1 MDEIKNSNILLFAN
15 INLPDIIEILNYYI
29 STSKE
34 FKPNQIINKD
44 FYLEINEELESYNIL
59 QRYKALTKLFKVL
72 INTNKIPNPLSIFE
86 NNFDILNK
94 LQISKAYEYG
104 LFENLISNLSFFY
117 SKFISYNDNNFNI
130 EKCEIIFFIK
140 INIYLLFIFLFLFQN
155 DLSMIHYIKY
165 NSDLLEEIILKFI
178 KQYTHKYVPI
188 RILLCLYALY
198 FTILTCELNDK
209 NKTKEKA
216 VDKFLTK
223 QNYMKYLKPEIPLI
237 FLSNYHQTKNNVYN
251 NNNNNYC
258 IEKFYRRN
266 LIMQQKSEIEM
277 IFISQIL
284 KILLITFAN
293 AKNQEANELTK
304 DYYTEVFLKQY
315 YLYNNSNIF
324 VEDEQD
330 KNNDING
337 EKNIAEK
344 NRELNYKQ
352 IKELISSFQDE
363 EKNLYNIINIFNTEG
378 IIYTISLIYLT
389 ALKKLKKKN
398 LIQFTY
404 LSFLFKDSN
413 GLKVFLALLKQ
424 DNKNISD
431 QFLQSE
437 GLEHLQIIYDNISS
451 QMLLIILKIIFNI
464 VNKIDDFIIVL
475 IECHVPIMLNNIL
488 NSNANKE
495 KLINDYKEK
504 NKNKKEDDNSN
515 NINNNNNDINNNIN
529 NNINILIKN
538 EEFIKKINPL
548 IKKACL
554 KLFKCQIKFLN
565 KAWRQE
571 NENILTDIYLTLNV
585 SCDQSD
591 NYLKYKDI
599 KDKDLIKEIN
609 PIYFKEEELKNI
621 FSEFHDYNYFKY
633 ISDPSSYDEFIF
645 KKMHSL
651 YANMLLSLEKQIE
664 QKKSN

>member
-1 MDEIKNSNILLFAN
+1 MEKIKNLNSNILLLAN
-15 INLPDIIEILNYYI
+15 INISETIEIINYYI
-29 STSKE
+29 SS
-34 FKPNQIINKD
+34 FKDAKYNSVINKD
-44 FYLEINEELESYNIL
+44 FYLETNEELESYNL
-59 QRYKALTKLFKVL
+59 HQRYKALTKLFKVL
-72 INTNKIPNPLSIFE
+72 INTNSVINSLSVFEIYEEIF
-86 NNFDILNK
+86 NK
-94 LQISKAYEYG
+94 VQISKAYEYG
-104 LFENLISNLSFFY
+104 IFENLTNNLSYLY
-117 SKFISYNDNNFNI
+117 SQFISFNENNFDI
-130 EKCEIIFFIK
+130 EKCELIFFIK
-140 INIYLLFIFLFLFQN
+140 INIYLLFAILYIFQQ
-155 DLSMIHYIKY
+155 DQSMINHIKY
-165 NSDLLEEIILKFI
+165 NGDLLEEIILKFI

-188 RILLCLYALY
+188 RILLCLYSIY
-198 FTILTCELNDK
+198 FLIYTSDNDLNNK
-209 NKTKEKA
+209 NK
-216 VDKFLTK
+216 DKYLTK

-237 FLSNYHQTKNNVYN
+237 FLSSFHQKHKD
-251 NNNNNYC
+251 YC

-293 AKNQEANELTK
+293 SKNQEANELTK
-304 DYYTEVFLKQY
+304 DYYTEIILKQY
-315 YLYNNSNIF
+315 YLKNNQQIFIEENSN
-324 VEDEQD
+324 ENNNG
-330 KNNDING
+330 KNNK
-337 EKNIAEK
+337 KNIKQMKEIMGLLSDQEK
-344 NRELNYKQ
+344 
-352 IKELISSFQDE
+352 SF
-363 EKNLYNIINIFNTEG
+363 YNIINIFNTES
-378 IIYTISLIYLT
+378 IIYSISLIYLR

-437 GLEHLQIIYDNISS
+437 GLDFLQIIYDNIFS
-451 QMLLIILKIIFNI
+451 QTLLIILKIIYNI

-488 NSNANKE
+488 NSDANKE
-495 KLINDYKEK
+495 KLLQEYKQSQNKEK
-504 NKNKKEDDNSN
+504 NNSE
-515 NINNNNNDINNNIN
+515 NNNNNLNNNNIN
-529 NNINILIKN
+529 LNIIIKN
-538 EEFIKKINPL
+538 EEFIKQINPL
-548 IKKACL
+548 IKNACL

-571 NENILTDIYLTLNV
+571 NENILTDIYLSLNV
-585 SCDQSD
+585 SCDPND

-599 KDKDLIKEIN
+599 KDKDSIKETN

-633 ISDPSSYDEFIF
+633 SSDPSSYDDFIN

-651 YANMLLSLEKQIE
+651 FAYSLLSLNKEIE
-664 QKKSN
+664 QKN

>member
-1 MDEIKNSNILLFAN
+1 MSESKNSNILLFAN
-15 INLPDIIEILNYYI
+15 INISDIIEIINYYI
-29 STSKE
+29 SSSKD
-34 FKPNQIINKD
+34 FKLNQIINKD
-44 FYLEINEELESYNIL
+44 FYLEINEELESYNL
-59 QRYKALTKLFKVL
+59 LPRYKALTKLFKVL
-72 INTNKIPNPLSIFE
+72 YNTNKITDALSIFQNYE
-86 NNFDILNK
+86 EILNK
-94 LQISKAYEYG
+94 VQISKAYEYG
-104 LFENLISNLSFFY
+104 IFESLTSNLSYLY
-117 SKFISYNDNNFNI
+117 SQFITYNENIFDI
-130 EKCEIIFFIK
+130 EKCELIFFIK
-140 INIYLLFIFLFLFQN
+140 ININLLFIILYIFQN
-155 DLSMIHYIKY
+155 DSSMINHIKY

-188 RILLCLYALY
+188 RILLCLYTLY
-198 FTILTCELNDK
+198 FIVLTSEEK
-209 NKTKEKA
+209 NENNNNEEKNIKKEKY
-216 VDKFLTK
+216 LTK
-223 QNYMKYLKPEIPLI
+223 QNYLKYLKPETPLI
-237 FLSNYHQTKNNVYN
+237 FLSSYHQKHKD
-251 NNNNNYC
+251 YC

-293 AKNQEANELTK
+293 SKNQEANELTK
-304 DYYTEVFLKQY
+304 DYYTEIFLKQY
-315 YLYNNSNIF
+315 FIYNNPQIF
-324 VEDEQD
+324 VIEEQGI
-330 KNNDING
+330 NNN
-337 EKNIAEK
+337 EKNKNSLEK

-352 IKELISSFQDE
+352 MKDIINSLSEQ
-363 EKNLYNIINIFNTEG
+363 EKSLYNIINIFNTES
-378 IIYTISLIYLT
+378 IIYTISLLYLT

-424 DNKNISD
+424 DNKNLSD

-437 GLEHLQIIYDNISS
+437 GLDNLQLIYDNISS
-451 QMLLIILKIIFNI
+451 QMLLIILKIIYNI
-464 VNKIDDFIIVL
+464 VNRIDDFIIVL

-488 NSNANKE
+488 NSNSNKE
-495 KLINDYKEK
+495 KLILEYKQSQNKDKNNSEEK
-504 NKNKKEDDNSN
+504 NNEDGN
-515 NINNNNNDINNNIN
+515 NNNIN
-529 NNINILIKN
+529 NNTNNKNLNIIIKN

-599 KDKDLIKEIN
+599 KDKDSIKEIN
-609 PIYFKEEELKNI
+609 PIYFKEDELKNI
-621 FSEFHDYNYFKY
+621 FSEFHEYNYFKY
-633 ISDPSSYDEFIF
+633 ITDPSSYDEFID
-645 KKMHSL
+645 KKKHSL
-651 YANMLLSLEKQIE
+651 YANMLLSLEKQIG
-664 QKKSN
+664 QKKSD

>member
-1 MDEIKNSNILLFAN
+1 MAESKNSNILLFAN
-15 INLPDIIEILNYYI
+15 INISDIIEIINYYI
-29 STSKE
+29 SSSKD
-34 FKPNQIINKD
+34 FKLNQIINKD
-44 FYLEINEELESYNIL
+44 FYLEINEELESYNL
-59 QRYKALTKLFKVL
+59 LPRYKALTKLFKVL
-72 INTNKIPNPLSIFE
+72 YNTNKITDALSIFQNYE
-86 NNFDILNK
+86 EILNK
-94 LQISKAYEYG
+94 VQISKAYEYG
-104 LFENLISNLSFFY
+104 IFESLTSNLSYLY
-117 SKFISYNDNNFNI
+117 SQFITYNENIFDI
-130 EKCEIIFFIK
+130 EKCELIFFIK
-140 INIYLLFIFLFLFQN
+140 ININLLFIILYIFQK
-155 DLSMIHYIKY
+155 DSSMINHIKY

-188 RILLCLYALY
+188 RILLCLYTLY
-198 FTILTCELNDK
+198 FIVLTSEEK
-209 NKTKEKA
+209 NENNNKEEKNIKKEKY
-216 VDKFLTK
+216 LTK
-223 QNYMKYLKPEIPLI
+223 QNYLKYLKPETPLI
-237 FLSNYHQTKNNVYN
+237 FLSSYHQKHKD
-251 NNNNNYC
+251 YC

-293 AKNQEANELTK
+293 SKNQEANELTK
-304 DYYTEVFLKQY
+304 DYYTEIFLKQY
-315 YLYNNSNIF
+315 YIYNNPQIF
-324 VEDEQD
+324 VIEEQGINNNENN
-330 KNNDING
+330 KNSL
-337 EKNIAEK
+337 EK

-352 IKELISSFQDE
+352 MKDIINSLSDQ
-363 EKNLYNIINIFNTEG
+363 EKSLYNIINIFNTES
-378 IIYTISLIYLT
+378 IIYTISLLYLT

-424 DNKNISD
+424 DNKNLSD

-437 GLEHLQIIYDNISS
+437 GLDNLQLIYDNISS
-451 QMLLIILKIIFNI
+451 QMLLIILKIIYNI
-464 VNKIDDFIIVL
+464 VNRIDDFIIVL

-488 NSNANKE
+488 NSNSNKE
-495 KLINDYKEK
+495 KLIQEYKQSQNKDKNNSEEK
-504 NKNKKEDDNSN
+504 NNEDGN
-515 NINNNNNDINNNIN
+515 NNNIN
-529 NNINILIKN
+529 NNTNNKNLNIIIKN

-599 KDKDLIKEIN
+599 KDKDSIKEIN
-609 PIYFKEEELKNI
+609 PIYFKEDELKNI
-621 FSEFHDYNYFKY
+621 FSEFHEYNYFKY
-633 ISDPSSYDEFIF
+633 ITDPSSYDEFID
-645 KKMHSL
+645 KKKHSL
-651 YANMLLSLEKQIE
+651 YANMLLSLEKQIRK
-664 QKKSN
+664 KKSD

>member
-1 MDEIKNSNILLFAN
+1 MNDIKNPNSKILLFAN
-15 INLPDIIEILNYYI
+15 LNISDFIEIINYYI
-29 STSKE
+29 SISKE
-34 FKPNQIINKD
+34 IQINPIINKD
-44 FYLEINEELESYNIL
+44 FYLELNEELESYNL
-59 QRYKALTKLFKVL
+59 LPRYNALTKLFKVL
-72 INTNKIPNPLSIFE
+72 INTNKITDSLSIFQAYE
-86 NNFDILNK
+86 EILNK
-94 LQISKAYEYG
+94 VQITKAYEYG
-104 LFENLISNLSFFY
+104 LFESLTSNLSY
-117 SKFISYNDNNFNI
+117 LYTQFIAYNENIFDI
-130 EKCEIIFFIK
+130 EKCELIFFIK
-140 INIYLLFIFLFLFQN
+140 INTYLLFAILYVMQN
-155 DLSMIHYIKY
+155 DSSMINHIKY
-165 NSDLLEEIILKFI
+165 NSDLLEETILKFI

-188 RILLCLYALY
+188 RILLCLYTLY
-198 FTILTCELNDK
+198 FLILTSNEEEGNK
-209 NKTKEKA
+209 NNNKEKY
-216 VDKFLTK
+216 LTK
-223 QNYMKYLKPEIPLI
+223 QNYIKYLKPETPLI
-237 FLSNYHQTKNNVYN
+237 FLSSFHQNNKD
-251 NNNNNYC
+251 YC

-293 AKNQEANELTK
+293 SKNQEANELTK
-304 DYYTEVFLKQY
+304 DYFTEIILKQY
-315 YLYNNSNIF
+315 YINNNQQIF
-324 VEDEQD
+324 EEEQVN
-330 KNNDING
+330 NNDSININNN
-337 EKNIAEK
+337 KNLLEK
-344 NRELNYKQ
+344 NREINIKQ
-352 IKELISSFQDE
+352 MKEIINSFPDM
-363 EKNLYNIINIFNTEG
+363 EKSLYNIINIFNTEG

-437 GLEHLQIIYDNISS
+437 GFDLLQIIYDNIFS
-451 QMLLIILKIIFNI
+451 QMLLIILKIIYNI

-495 KLINDYKEK
+495 KSLQKYKKNQIKEK
-504 NKNKKEDDNSN
+504 DGN
-515 NINNNNNDINNNIN
+515 NLEENLNENNNIN
-529 NNINILIKN
+529 NTNLNIIIKN
-538 EEFIKKINPL
+538 EEFINIINPL
-548 IKKACL
+548 LKKACL

-599 KDKDLIKEIN
+599 KDKDSIKEIN

-633 ISDPSSYDEFIF
+633 TSEPSSYDEFLN
-645 KKMHSL
+645 KKNHSL
-651 YANMLLSLEKQIE
+651 YANLLLFLEKQIE
-664 QKKSN
+664 QKN

>member
-1 MDEIKNSNILLFAN
+1 MNIIKNSNLNILLFAN
-15 INLPDIIEILNYYI
+15 INISEIIEIINYYI
-29 STSKE
+29 SSSKDA
-34 FKPNQIINKD
+34 KNNLIINKD
-44 FYLEINEELESYNIL
+44 FYLEINEELESYNL
-59 QRYKALTKLFKVL
+59 SKRYKALTKLFKIL
-72 INTNKIPNPLSIFE
+72 INTNKIKDSLSVFQIYEEIF
-86 NNFDILNK
+86 NK
-94 LQISKAYEYG
+94 IQISKAYEYG
-104 LFENLISNLSFFY
+104 IFESLTYNLSYLY
-117 SKFISYNDNNFNI
+117 SLFISYNENIFDI
-130 EKCEIIFFIK
+130 EKCELIFFIK
-140 INIYLLFIFLFLFQN
+140 INTYLLFAILYTFQQ
-155 DLSMIHYIKY
+155 DQSMINHIKY
-165 NSDLLEEIILKFI
+165 NSDLLEETILKFI
-178 KQYTHKYVPI
+178 KQYTRKYVPI
-188 RILLCLYALY
+188 RILLCLYVIY
-198 FTILTCELNDK
+198 FLIYTSENDLNNNDK
-209 NKTKEKA
+209 NK
-216 VDKFLTK
+216 DKYLTK
-223 QNYMKYLKPEIPLI
+223 QNYIKYLKPEIPLI
-237 FLSNYHQTKNNVYN
+237 FLSSFHQKHKD
-251 NNNNNYC
+251 YC

-266 LIMQQKSEIEM
+266 LIMQQKSDIEM

-293 AKNQEANELTK
+293 SKNQEANELTK
-304 DYYTEVFLKQY
+304 DYYIEIILKQY
-315 YLYNNSNIF
+315 YLKNNSQIF
-324 VEDEQD
+324 VE
-330 KNNDING
+330 KNDNENNN
-337 EKNIAEK
+337 EKMNKMNI
-344 NRELNYKQ
+344 KQ
-352 IKELISSFQDE
+352 IKEIINILSEQ
-363 EKNLYNIINIFNTEG
+363 EKSLLNIINIFNTES
-378 IIYTISLIYLT
+378 IIYTISLIYLA

-437 GLEHLQIIYDNISS
+437 GLDFLQIIYDNIFS

-495 KLINDYKEK
+495 KLLQEYKQSQNGEK
-504 NKNKKEDDNSN
+504 NNLE
-515 NINNNNNDINNNIN
+515 NNNNNLNNNN
-529 NNINILIKN
+529 SNLNILIKN
-538 EEFIKKINPL
+538 EEFIKQMNPL

-571 NENILTDIYLTLNV
+571 NENILTDIYLSLNV
-585 SCDQSD
+585 SCDPSD

-599 KDKDLIKEIN
+599 KDKDSIKEEN

-633 ISDPSSYDEFIF
+633 SSDPSSYENFLN

-651 YANMLLSLEKQIE
+651 FAYSLLSLKKEIE
-664 QKKSN
+664 QKN

>member
-1 MDEIKNSNILLFAN
+1 MAESKNSNILLFAN
-15 INLPDIIEILNYYI
+15 INISDIIEIINYYI
-29 STSKE
+29 SSSKD
-34 FKPNQIINKD
+34 FKLNQIINKD
-44 FYLEINEELESYNIL
+44 FYLEINEELESYNL
-59 QRYKALTKLFKVL
+59 LPRYKALTKLFKVL
-72 INTNKIPNPLSIFE
+72 YNTNKITDALSIFQNYE
-86 NNFDILNK
+86 EILNK
-94 LQISKAYEYG
+94 VQISKAYEYG
-104 LFENLISNLSFFY
+104 IFESLTSNLSYLY
-117 SKFISYNDNNFNI
+117 SQFITYNENIFDI
-130 EKCEIIFFIK
+130 EKCELIFFIK
-140 INIYLLFIFLFLFQN
+140 ININLLFIILYIFQN
-155 DLSMIHYIKY
+155 DSSMINHIKY

-188 RILLCLYALY
+188 RILLCLYTLY
-198 FTILTCELNDK
+198 FIVLTSEEK
-209 NKTKEKA
+209 NENNNNEEKNIKKEKY
-216 VDKFLTK
+216 LTK
-223 QNYMKYLKPEIPLI
+223 QNYLKYLKPETPLI
-237 FLSNYHQTKNNVYN
+237 FLSSYHQKHKD
-251 NNNNNYC
+251 YC

-293 AKNQEANELTK
+293 SKNQEANELTK
-304 DYYTEVFLKQY
+304 DYYTEIFLKQY
-315 YLYNNSNIF
+315 YIYNNPQIF
-324 VEDEQD
+324 VIEEQD
-330 KNNDING
+330 INNNENNKNSL
-337 EKNIAEK
+337 EK

-352 IKELISSFQDE
+352 MKDIINSLSDQ
-363 EKNLYNIINIFNTEG
+363 EKSLYNIINIFNTES
-378 IIYTISLIYLT
+378 IIYTISLLYLT

-424 DNKNISD
+424 DNKNLSD

-437 GLEHLQIIYDNISS
+437 GLDNLQLIYDNISS
-451 QMLLIILKIIFNI
+451 QMLLIILKIIYNI
-464 VNKIDDFIIVL
+464 VNRIDDFIIVL

-488 NSNANKE
+488 NSNSNKE
-495 KLINDYKEK
+495 KLIQEYKQSQNKDKNNSEEK
-504 NKNKKEDDNSN
+504 NNEDGN
-515 NINNNNNDINNNIN
+515 NNNIN
-529 NNINILIKN
+529 NNTNNKNLNIIIKN

-599 KDKDLIKEIN
+599 KDKDSIKEIN
-609 PIYFKEEELKNI
+609 PIYFKEDELKNI
-621 FSEFHDYNYFKY
+621 FSEFHEYNYFKY
-633 ISDPSSYDEFIF
+633 ITDPSSYDEFID
-645 KKMHSL
+645 KKKHSL
-651 YANMLLSLEKQIE
+651 YANMLLSLEKQIG
-664 QKKSN
+664 QKKSD

>member
-1 MDEIKNSNILLFAN
+1 MAESKNSNILLFAN
-15 INLPDIIEILNYYI
+15 INISDIIEIINYYI
-29 STSKE
+29 SSSKD
-34 FKPNQIINKD
+34 FKLNQIINKD
-44 FYLEINEELESYNIL
+44 FYLEINEELESYNL
-59 QRYKALTKLFKVL
+59 LPRYKALTKLFKVL
-72 INTNKIPNPLSIFE
+72 YNTNKITDALSIFQNYE
-86 NNFDILNK
+86 EILNK
-94 LQISKAYEYG
+94 VQISKAYEYG
-104 LFENLISNLSFFY
+104 IFESLTSNLSYLY
-117 SKFISYNDNNFNI
+117 SQFITYNENIFDI
-130 EKCEIIFFIK
+130 EKCELIFFIK
-140 INIYLLFIFLFLFQN
+140 ININLLFIILYIFQN
-155 DLSMIHYIKY
+155 DSSMINHIKY

-188 RILLCLYALY
+188 RILLCLYTLY
-198 FTILTCELNDK
+198 FIVLTSEEK
-209 NKTKEKA
+209 NENNNNEEKNIKKEKY
-216 VDKFLTK
+216 LTK
-223 QNYMKYLKPEIPLI
+223 QNYLKYLKPETPLI
-237 FLSNYHQTKNNVYN
+237 FLSSYHQKHKD
-251 NNNNNYC
+251 YC

-293 AKNQEANELTK
+293 SKNQEANELTK
-304 DYYTEVFLKQY
+304 DYYTEIFLKQY
-315 YLYNNSNIF
+315 YIYNNPQIF
-324 VEDEQD
+324 VIEEQD
-330 KNNDING
+330 INNNENNKNSL
-337 EKNIAEK
+337 EK

-352 IKELISSFQDE
+352 MKDIINSLSDQ
-363 EKNLYNIINIFNTEG
+363 EKSLYNIINIFNTES
-378 IIYTISLIYLT
+378 IIYTISLLYLT

-424 DNKNISD
+424 DNKNLSD

-437 GLEHLQIIYDNISS
+437 GLDNLQLIYDNISS
-451 QMLLIILKIIFNI
+451 QMLLIILKIIYNI
-464 VNKIDDFIIVL
+464 VNRIDDFIIVL

-488 NSNANKE
+488 NSNSNKE
-495 KLINDYKEK
+495 KLIQEYKQNQNKDKNNSEEK
-504 NKNKKEDDNSN
+504 NKEDGN
-515 NINNNNNDINNNIN
+515 NNNIN
-529 NNINILIKN
+529 NNTNNKNLNIIIKN

-599 KDKDLIKEIN
+599 KDKDSIKEIN
-609 PIYFKEEELKNI
+609 PIYFKEDELKNI
-621 FSEFHDYNYFKY
+621 FSEFHEYNYFKY
-633 ISDPSSYDEFIF
+633 ITDPSSYDEFID
-645 KKMHSL
+645 KKKHSL
-651 YANMLLSLEKQIE
+651 YANMLLSLEKQIG
-664 QKKSN
+664 QKKSD

>member
-1 MDEIKNSNILLFAN
+1 MLESKNSNILLFAN
-15 INLPDIIEILNYYI
+15 INIPDIIELINFYI
-29 STSKE
+29 SSIDS
-34 FKPNQIINKD
+34 FKFNNQLINKD
-44 FYLEINEELESYNIL
+44 FYLDINEELESYNIL
-59 QRYKALTKLFKVL
+59 PRYQALTKLFKVL
-72 INTNKIPNPLSIFE
+72 INTNIITNSLSIFE
-86 NNFDILNK
+86 NYENLFNK
-94 LQISKAYEYG
+94 NQIIKAYEYG
-104 LFENLISNLSFFY
+104 IFESLVSNLSFFY
-117 SKFISYNDNNFNI
+117 NKFINYNENNFDI
-130 EKCEIIFFIK
+130 EKCELIFFIK
-140 INIYLLFIFLFLFQN
+140 INVYLLFSIIFIN
-155 DLSMIHYIKY
+155 KNEKSMINYIKY
-165 NSDLLEEIILKFI
+165 NSDILEEIILKFI

-198 FTILTCELNDK
+198 FIILTSEENT
-209 NKTKEKA
+209 NIKTNIKTNPKEKP
-216 VDKFLTK
+216 KEKYLTK
-223 QNYMKYLKPEIPLI
+223 QNYEKYLKPEIPLI
-237 FLSNYHQTKNNVYN
+237 FLSSYHQKNKNID
-251 NNNNNYC
+251 YC
-258 IEKFYRRN
+258 IDKFYRRN

-293 AKNQEANELTK
+293 SKNQEANELTK
-304 DYYTEVFLKQY
+304 DYYTEIFLKQY
-315 YLYNNSNIF
+315 YIKKNLDIF
-324 VEDEQD
+324 FFKVEKEE
-330 KNNDING
+330 KE
-337 EKNIAEK
+337 EKNK
-344 NRELNYKQ
+344 ELNYKQ
-352 IKELISSFQDE
+352 MKEIISSFQDK
-363 EKNLYNIINIFNTEG
+363 EKSLYNIINIFNTEG

-389 ALKKLKKKN
+389 ALKKLKRKN

-437 GLEHLQIIYDNISS
+437 GLDFLQIIYDNIFS
-451 QMLLIILKIIFNI
+451 QMLLTILKIIFNI

-495 KLINDYKEK
+495 KMLQEYKQNLNKEK
-504 NKNKKEDDNSN
+504 NINNNNAEEINN
-515 NINNNNNDINNNIN
+515 NININNNNNVNLNVIV
-529 NNINILIKN
+529 KN

-585 SCDQSD
+585 SCDKSD

-599 KDKDLIKEIN
+599 KDKDSIKEIN

-621 FSEFHDYNYFKY
+621 FSEFHEYNYFRY

-645 KKMHSL
+645 KKINSPYSNEL
-651 YANMLLSLEKQIE
+651 ITLEKKQIE
-664 QKKSN
+664 LNSKTN

>member
-1 MDEIKNSNILLFAN
+1 MLESKNSNILLFSN
-15 INLPDIIEILNYYI
+15 INLTDIIELINYYTS
-29 STSKE
+29 STKS
-34 FKPNQIINKD
+34 FKFNNQIINKD

-59 QRYKALTKLFKVL
+59 PRYQALIKLFKAL
-72 INTNKIPNPLSIFE
+72 INSNIIADSLSIFE
-86 NNFDILNK
+86 NYENILNK
-94 LQISKAYEYG
+94 NQIIKAYEYG
-104 LFENLISNLSFFY
+104 IFESLISNLSFLY
-117 SKFISYNDNNFNI
+117 NKFITYNENNFNI
-130 EKCEIIFFIK
+130 EKCELIFFIK
-140 INIYLLFIFLFLFQN
+140 INVYLLFSILFINQN
-155 DLSMIHYIKY
+155 EKSMINYIKY
-165 NSDLLEEIILKFI
+165 SSDSLEEIILKFI

-188 RILLCLYALY
+188 RILLCLYTLY
-198 FTILTCELNDK
+198 FIILTSDNSDI
-209 NKTKEKA
+209 TSKEKNQSE
-216 VDKFLTK
+216 KPKEKYLTK
-223 QNYMKYLKPEIPLI
+223 QNYQKYLKPEIPLI
-237 FLSNYHQTKNNVYN
+237 FISSYHQKNNLN
-251 NNNNNYC
+251 NDFC
-258 IEKFYRRN
+258 IDKFYRRN
-266 LIMQQKSEIEM
+266 LIMQQKTDIEM

-293 AKNQEANELTK
+293 SKNQEANELTK
-304 DYYTEVFLKQY
+304 DYYTEIFLKQY
-315 YLYNNSNIF
+315 YLKKNEDIF
-324 VEDEQD
+324 LEQEN
-330 KNNDING
+330 KEETN
-337 EKNIAEK
+337 K
-344 NRELNYKQ
+344 ELNYKQ
-352 IKELISSFQDE
+352 IKEIIGTFQ
-363 EKNLYNIINIFNTEG
+363 EKEKSLYNIINIFNTEG
-378 IIYTISLIYLT
+378 IIYTISLLYLT

-431 QFLQSE
+431 QFLQSV
-437 GLEHLQIIYDNISS
+437 GLDFLQIIYDNIFL

-464 VNKIDDFIIVL
+464 VNKIDDFILVL

-495 KLINDYKEK
+495 KMLQEYKLNL
-504 NKNKKEDDNSN
+504 NKDKTGN
-515 NINNNNNDINNNIN
+515 NNLDEINNNANLNAI
-529 NNINILIKN
+529 IKN

-599 KDKDLIKEIN
+599 KDKDSIKEVN
-609 PIYFKEEELKNI
+609 PIYFKEEELKII
-621 FSEFHDYNYFKY
+621 FSEFHEYNYFKY
-633 ISDPSSYDEFIF
+633 ISDPSSYDEFIS
-645 KKMHSL
+645 KKMHSS
-651 YANMLLSLEKQIE
+651 YANELISLEKKQIE

>member
-1 MDEIKNSNILLFAN
+1 MAESKNSNILLFAN
-15 INLPDIIEILNYYI
+15 INISDIIEIINYYI
-29 STSKE
+29 SSSKD
-34 FKPNQIINKD
+34 FKLSQIINKD
-44 FYLEINEELESYNIL
+44 FYLEINEDLESYNL
-59 QRYKALTKLFKVL
+59 LPRYKALTKLFKVL
-72 INTNKIPNPLSIFE
+72 YNTNKITDALSIFQNYE
-86 NNFDILNK
+86 EILNK
-94 LQISKAYEYG
+94 VQISKAYEYG
-104 LFENLISNLSFFY
+104 IFESLTSNLSYLY
-117 SKFISYNDNNFNI
+117 SQFITYNENIFDI
-130 EKCEIIFFIK
+130 EKCELIFFIK
-140 INIYLLFIFLFLFQN
+140 ININLLFIILYIFQK
-155 DLSMIHYIKY
+155 DSSMINHIKY

-188 RILLCLYALY
+188 RILLCLYTLY
-198 FTILTCELNDK
+198 FIVLTSEEK
-209 NKTKEKA
+209 NENNNNEEKNIKKEKY
-216 VDKFLTK
+216 LTK
-223 QNYMKYLKPEIPLI
+223 QNYLKYLKPETPLI
-237 FLSNYHQTKNNVYN
+237 FLSSYHQKHKD
-251 NNNNNYC
+251 YC

-293 AKNQEANELTK
+293 SKNQEANELTK
-304 DYYTEVFLKQY
+304 DYYTEIFLKQY
-315 YLYNNSNIF
+315 YIYNNPQIF
-324 VEDEQD
+324 VIEEQD
-330 KNNDING
+330 INNNENNKNSL
-337 EKNIAEK
+337 EK

-352 IKELISSFQDE
+352 MKDIINSLSDQ
-363 EKNLYNIINIFNTEG
+363 EKSLYNIINIFNTES
-378 IIYTISLIYLT
+378 IIYTISLLYLT

-424 DNKNISD
+424 DNKNLSD

-437 GLEHLQIIYDNISS
+437 GLDNLQLIYDNISS
-451 QMLLIILKIIFNI
+451 QMLLIILKIIYNI
-464 VNKIDDFIIVL
+464 VNRIDDFIIVL

-488 NSNANKE
+488 NSNSNKE
-495 KLINDYKEK
+495 KLIQEYKQSQNKDKNNSEEK
-504 NKNKKEDDNSN
+504 NNEDGN
-515 NINNNNNDINNNIN
+515 NNNIN
-529 NNINILIKN
+529 NNTNNKNLNIIIKN

-599 KDKDLIKEIN
+599 KDKDSIKEIN
-609 PIYFKEEELKNI
+609 PIYFKEDELKNI
-621 FSEFHDYNYFKY
+621 FSEFHEYNYFKY
-633 ISDPSSYDEFIF
+633 ITDPSSYDEFIY
-645 KKMHSL
+645 KKKHSL
-651 YANMLLSLEKQIE
+651 YANMLLSLEKQIG
-664 QKKSN
+664 QKKSD

>member
-1 MDEIKNSNILLFAN
+1 MTESKNSNILLFAN
-15 INLPDIIEILNYYI
+15 INISDIIEIINYYI
-29 STSKE
+29 SSSKD
-34 FKPNQIINKD
+34 FKLNQIINKD
-44 FYLEINEELESYNIL
+44 FYLEINEELESYNL
-59 QRYKALTKLFKVL
+59 LPRYKALTKLFKVL
-72 INTNKIPNPLSIFE
+72 YNTNKITDALSIFQNYE
-86 NNFDILNK
+86 EILNK
-94 LQISKAYEYG
+94 VQISKAYEYG
-104 LFENLISNLSFFY
+104 IFESLTSNLLYLY
-117 SKFISYNDNNFNI
+117 SQFITYNENIFDI
-130 EKCEIIFFIK
+130 EKCELIFFIK
-140 INIYLLFIFLFLFQN
+140 ININLLFIILYIFQK
-155 DLSMIHYIKY
+155 DSSMINHIKY

-188 RILLCLYALY
+188 RILLCLYTLY
-198 FTILTCELNDK
+198 FIVLTSEEK
-209 NKTKEKA
+209 NENNNNEEKNIKKEKY
-216 VDKFLTK
+216 LTK
-223 QNYMKYLKPEIPLI
+223 QNYLKYLKPETPLI
-237 FLSNYHQTKNNVYN
+237 FLSSYHQKHKD
-251 NNNNNYC
+251 YC

-293 AKNQEANELTK
+293 SKNQEANELTK
-304 DYYTEVFLKQY
+304 DYYTEIFLKQY
-315 YLYNNSNIF
+315 YIYNNPHIF
-324 VEDEQD
+324 VIEEQD
-330 KNNDING
+330 INNNENNKNSL
-337 EKNIAEK
+337 EK

-352 IKELISSFQDE
+352 MKDIINSLSDQ
-363 EKNLYNIINIFNTEG
+363 EKSLYNIINIFNTES
-378 IIYTISLIYLT
+378 IIYTISLLYLT

-424 DNKNISD
+424 DNKNLSD

-437 GLEHLQIIYDNISS
+437 GLDNLQLIYDNISS
-451 QMLLIILKIIFNI
+451 QMLLIILKIIYNI
-464 VNKIDDFIIVL
+464 VNRIDDFIIVL

-488 NSNANKE
+488 NSNSNKE
-495 KLINDYKEK
+495 KLIQEYKQSQNKDKNNSEEK
-504 NKNKKEDDNSN
+504 NNEDGN
-515 NINNNNNDINNNIN
+515 NNNIN
-529 NNINILIKN
+529 NNMNNKNLNIIIKN

-599 KDKDLIKEIN
+599 KDKDSIKEIN
-609 PIYFKEEELKNI
+609 PIYFKEDELKNI
-621 FSEFHDYNYFKY
+621 FSEFHEYNYFKY
-633 ISDPSSYDEFIF
+633 ITDPSSYDE
-645 KKMHSL
+645 
-651 YANMLLSLEKQIE
+651 
-664 QKKSN
+664 

>member
-1 MDEIKNSNILLFAN
+1 MNEIIDSNSNILLFAN
-15 INLPDIIEILNYYI
+15 INISDIIEIINYYI
-29 STSKE
+29 SSYKDA
-34 FKPNQIINKD
+34 KYNKIINKD
-44 FYLEINEELESYNIL
+44 FYLEINEELESYNL
-59 QRYKALTKLFKVL
+59 LPRYIALTKLFKVL
-72 INTNKIPNPLSIFE
+72 INTNGVTDSLSIFQIYAE
-86 NNFDILNK
+86 LFNK
-94 LQISKAYEYG
+94 TQISKAYEYG
-104 LFENLISNLSFFY
+104 IFESLTSNLSYLY
-117 SKFISYNDNNFNI
+117 SKFIAYNENIFDI
-130 EKCEIIFFIK
+130 EKCELIFFIK
-140 INIYLLFIFLFLFQN
+140 INAYLLFAILYIFQN
-155 DLSMIHYIKY
+155 DSTMIHHIKY
-165 NSDLLEEIILKFI
+165 NSDILEETILKFI
-178 KQYTHKYVPI
+178 KQYNHKFVPI
-188 RILLCLYALY
+188 RILLCLYIIY
-198 FTILTCELNDK
+198 FIVLTSEEKIYKSEVANK
-209 NKTKEKA
+209 NKEKY
-216 VDKFLTK
+216 LTK
-223 QNYMKYLKPEIPLI
+223 QNYLKYLKPETPLI
-237 FLSNYHQTKNNVYN
+237 FLSSFHN
-251 NNNNNYC
+251 NNKDYC

-293 AKNQEANELTK
+293 SKNQEANELTK
-304 DYYTEVFLKQY
+304 DYYTEIILKQY
-315 YLYNNSNIF
+315 YIYNNPQIFIEEEENNNKNTNIL
-324 VEDEQD
+324 
-330 KNNDING
+330 
-337 EKNIAEK
+337 EK
-344 NRELNYKQ
+344 NREINIKQ
-352 IKELISSFQDE
+352 MKEIINSFSTQD
-363 EKNLYNIINIFNTEG
+363 KSLYNIINIFNTEG
-378 IIYTISLIYLT
+378 IIYTISLLYLT
-389 ALKKLKKKN
+389 ALRKLKKKN

-437 GLEHLQIIYDNISS
+437 GLDFLQIIYDNIFS
-451 QMLLIILKIIFNI
+451 QMLLIILKIIYNI

-495 KLINDYKEK
+495 KLLSEYKQSQNKDKDKLEGK
-504 NKNKKEDDNSN
+504 NDDNN
-515 NINNNNNDINNNIN
+515 NLNNNANLNI
-529 NNINILIKN
+529 ILKN

-571 NENILTDIYLTLNV
+571 NENILTDIYLTLDV

-599 KDKDLIKEIN
+599 KDKDSIKEIN

-621 FSEFHDYNYFKY
+621 FSEFHDFNYFKY
-633 ISDPSSYDEFIF
+633 TSNPSLYEEFLN

-651 YANMLLSLEKQIE
+651 YADLLLSLEKHIE
-664 QKKSN
+664 LKNSN

>member
-1 MDEIKNSNILLFAN
+1 MAESKNSNILLFAN
-15 INLPDIIEILNYYI
+15 INISDIIEIINYYI
-29 STSKE
+29 SSSKD
-34 FKPNQIINKD
+34 FKLNQIINKD
-44 FYLEINEELESYNIL
+44 FYLEINEELESYNL
-59 QRYKALTKLFKVL
+59 LPRYKALTKLFKVL
-72 INTNKIPNPLSIFE
+72 YNTNKITDALSIFQNYE
-86 NNFDILNK
+86 EILNK
-94 LQISKAYEYG
+94 VQISKAYEYG
-104 LFENLISNLSFFY
+104 IFESLTSNLSYLY
-117 SKFISYNDNNFNI
+117 SQFITYNENIFDI
-130 EKCEIIFFIK
+130 EKCELIFFIK
-140 INIYLLFIFLFLFQN
+140 ININLLFIILYIFQN
-155 DLSMIHYIKY
+155 DSSMINHIKY

-188 RILLCLYALY
+188 RILLCLYTLY
-198 FTILTCELNDK
+198 FIVLTSEEK
-209 NKTKEKA
+209 NENNNNEEKNIKKEKY
-216 VDKFLTK
+216 LTK
-223 QNYMKYLKPEIPLI
+223 QNYLKYLKPETPLI
-237 FLSNYHQTKNNVYN
+237 FLSSYHQKHKD
-251 NNNNNYC
+251 YC

-293 AKNQEANELTK
+293 SKNQEANELTK
-304 DYYTEVFLKQY
+304 DYYTEIFLKQY
-315 YLYNNSNIF
+315 YIYNNPQIF
-324 VEDEQD
+324 VIEEQGINNNENN
-330 KNNDING
+330 KNSL
-337 EKNIAEK
+337 EK

-352 IKELISSFQDE
+352 MKDIINSLSDQ
-363 EKNLYNIINIFNTEG
+363 EKSLYNIINIFNTES
-378 IIYTISLIYLT
+378 IIYTISLLYLT

-424 DNKNISD
+424 DNKNLSD

-437 GLEHLQIIYDNISS
+437 GLDNLQLIYDNISS
-451 QMLLIILKIIFNI
+451 QMLLIILKIIYNI
-464 VNKIDDFIIVL
+464 VNRIDDFIIVL

-488 NSNANKE
+488 NSNSNKE
-495 KLINDYKEK
+495 KLIQEYKQSQNKDKNNPEEK
-504 NKNKKEDDNSN
+504 NNEDGN
-515 NINNNNNDINNNIN
+515 NNNIN
-529 NNINILIKN
+529 NNTNNKNLNIIIKN

-599 KDKDLIKEIN
+599 KDKDSIKEIN
-609 PIYFKEEELKNI
+609 PIYFKEDELKNI
-621 FSEFHDYNYFKY
+621 FSEFHEYNYFKY
-633 ISDPSSYDEFIF
+633 ITDPSSYDEFID
-645 KKMHSL
+645 KKKHSL
-651 YANMLLSLEKQIE
+651 YANMLLSLEKQIG
-664 QKKSN
+664 QKKSD

>member
-1 MDEIKNSNILLFAN
+1 MAESKNSNILLFAN
-15 INLPDIIEILNYYI
+15 INISDIIEIINYYI
-29 STSKE
+29 SSSKD
-34 FKPNQIINKD
+34 FKLNQIINKD
-44 FYLEINEELESYNIL
+44 FYLEINEELESYNL
-59 QRYKALTKLFKVL
+59 LPRYKALTKLFKVL
-72 INTNKIPNPLSIFE
+72 YNTNKITDALSIFQNYE
-86 NNFDILNK
+86 EILNK
-94 LQISKAYEYG
+94 VQISKAYEYG
-104 LFENLISNLSFFY
+104 IFESLTSNLSYLY
-117 SKFISYNDNNFNI
+117 SQFITYNENIFDI
-130 EKCEIIFFIK
+130 EKCELIFFIK
-140 INIYLLFIFLFLFQN
+140 ININLLFIILYIFQN
-155 DLSMIHYIKY
+155 DSSMINHIKY

-188 RILLCLYALY
+188 RILLCLYTLY
-198 FTILTCELNDK
+198 FIVLTSEEK
-209 NKTKEKA
+209 NENNNNEEKNIKKEKY
-216 VDKFLTK
+216 LTK
-223 QNYMKYLKPEIPLI
+223 QNYLKYLKPETPLI
-237 FLSNYHQTKNNVYN
+237 FLSSYHQKHKD
-251 NNNNNYC
+251 YC

-293 AKNQEANELTK
+293 SKNQEANELTK
-304 DYYTEVFLKQY
+304 DYYTEIFLKQY
-315 YLYNNSNIF
+315 YIYNNPQIF
-324 VEDEQD
+324 VIEEQD
-330 KNNDING
+330 INNN
-337 EKNIAEK
+337 EKNKNSLEK

-352 IKELISSFQDE
+352 MKDIINSLSDQ
-363 EKNLYNIINIFNTEG
+363 EKSLYNIINIFNTES
-378 IIYTISLIYLT
+378 IIYTISLLYLT

-424 DNKNISD
+424 DNKNLSD

-437 GLEHLQIIYDNISS
+437 GLDNLQLIYDNISS
-451 QMLLIILKIIFNI
+451 QMLLIILKIIYNI
-464 VNKIDDFIIVL
+464 VNRIDDFIIVL

-488 NSNANKE
+488 NSNSNKE
-495 KLINDYKEK
+495 KLIQEYKQSQNKDKNNSEEK
-504 NKNKKEDDNSN
+504 NNEDGN
-515 NINNNNNDINNNIN
+515 NNNIN
-529 NNINILIKN
+529 NNTNNKNLNIIIKN

-599 KDKDLIKEIN
+599 KDKDSIKEIN
-609 PIYFKEEELKNI
+609 PIYFKEDELKNI
-621 FSEFHDYNYFKY
+621 FSEFHEYNYFKY
-633 ISDPSSYDEFIF
+633 ITDPSSYDEFID
-645 KKMHSL
+645 KKKHSL
-651 YANMLLSLEKQIE
+651 YANMLLSLEKQIG
-664 QKKSN
+664 QKKSD

>member
-1 MDEIKNSNILLFAN
+1 MEKIKNLNSNILLLAN
-15 INLPDIIEILNYYI
+15 INISEIIEIINYYI
-29 STSKE
+29 SS
-34 FKPNQIINKD
+34 FKDAKYNSVINKD
-44 FYLEINEELESYNIL
+44 FYLETNEELESYNL
-59 QRYKALTKLFKVL
+59 HQRYKALTKLFKVL
-72 INTNKIPNPLSIFE
+72 INTNSVINSLSVFEIYEEIF
-86 NNFDILNK
+86 NK
-94 LQISKAYEYG
+94 VQISKAYEYG
-104 LFENLISNLSFFY
+104 IFESLTNNLSYLY
-117 SKFISYNDNNFNI
+117 SQFISYNENIFDI
-130 EKCEIIFFIK
+130 EKCELIFFIK
-140 INIYLLFIFLFLFQN
+140 INIYLLFAILYIFQQ
-155 DLSMIHYIKY
+155 DQSMINHIKY

-188 RILLCLYALY
+188 RILLCLYSIY
-198 FTILTCELNDK
+198 FLIYTSDNDLNNNNKDK
-209 NKTKEKA
+209 Y
-216 VDKFLTK
+216 LTK

-237 FLSNYHQTKNNVYN
+237 FLSSFHQKHKD
-251 NNNNNYC
+251 YC

-293 AKNQEANELTK
+293 SKNQEANELTK
-304 DYYTEVFLKQY
+304 DYYTEIILKQY
-315 YLYNNSNIF
+315 YLKNNQQIFIEENSN
-324 VEDEQD
+324 ENNNE
-330 KNNDING
+330 KNNK
-337 EKNIAEK
+337 KNIKQMKEIMGLLSDQEK
-344 NRELNYKQ
+344 
-352 IKELISSFQDE
+352 SF
-363 EKNLYNIINIFNTEG
+363 YNIINIFNTES
-378 IIYTISLIYLT
+378 IIYSISLIYLT

-437 GLEHLQIIYDNISS
+437 GLDFLQIIYDNIFS
-451 QMLLIILKIIFNI
+451 QTLLIILKIIYNI

-488 NSNANKE
+488 NSDANKE
-495 KLINDYKEK
+495 KLLQEYKQSQNKEK
-504 NKNKKEDDNSN
+504 NNSE
-515 NINNNNNDINNNIN
+515 NNNNNLNNNNIN
-529 NNINILIKN
+529 LNIIIKN
-538 EEFIKKINPL
+538 EEFIKQINPL

-571 NENILTDIYLTLNV
+571 NENILTDIYLSLNV
-585 SCDQSD
+585 SCDPND

-599 KDKDLIKEIN
+599 KDKDSIKETN

-633 ISDPSSYDEFIF
+633 SSDPSSYDDFIN

-651 YANMLLSLEKQIE
+651 FAYSLLSLNKEIE
-664 QKKSN
+664 QKN

>member
-1 MDEIKNSNILLFAN
+1 MEKIKNLNSNILLLAN
-15 INLPDIIEILNYYI
+15 INISEIIEIINYYI
-29 STSKE
+29 SS
-34 FKPNQIINKD
+34 FKDAKYNSVINKD
-44 FYLEINEELESYNIL
+44 FYLETNEELESYNL
-59 QRYKALTKLFKVL
+59 HQRYKALTKLFKVL
-72 INTNKIPNPLSIFE
+72 INTNSVINSLSVFEIYEEIF
-86 NNFDILNK
+86 NK
-94 LQISKAYEYG
+94 VQISKAYEYG
-104 LFENLISNLSFFY
+104 IFESLTNNLSYLY
-117 SKFISYNDNNFNI
+117 SQFISYNENIFDI
-130 EKCEIIFFIK
+130 EKCELIFFIK
-140 INIYLLFIFLFLFQN
+140 INIYLLFAILYIFQQ
-155 DLSMIHYIKY
+155 DQSMINHKIKY
-165 NSDLLEEIILKFI
+165 NGDLLEEIILKFI
-178 KQYTHKYVPI
+178 NQYTHKYVPI
-188 RILLCLYALY
+188 RILLCLYSIY
-198 FTILTCELNDK
+198 FLIYTSDNDLNNNNKDK
-209 NKTKEKA
+209 Y
-216 VDKFLTK
+216 LTK

-237 FLSNYHQTKNNVYN
+237 FLSSFHQKHKD
-251 NNNNNYC
+251 YC

-293 AKNQEANELTK
+293 SKNQEANELTK
-304 DYYTEVFLKQY
+304 DYYTEIILKQY
-315 YLYNNSNIF
+315 YLKNNQQIFIEENSN
-324 VEDEQD
+324 ENNNE
-330 KNNDING
+330 KNNK
-337 EKNIAEK
+337 KNIKQMKEIMGLLSDQEK
-344 NRELNYKQ
+344 
-352 IKELISSFQDE
+352 SF
-363 EKNLYNIINIFNTEG
+363 YNIINIFNTES
-378 IIYTISLIYLT
+378 IIYSISLIYLT

-437 GLEHLQIIYDNISS
+437 GLDFLQIIYDNIFS
-451 QMLLIILKIIFNI
+451 QTLLIILKIIYNI

-488 NSNANKE
+488 NSDANKE
-495 KLINDYKEK
+495 KLLQEYKQSQNKEK
-504 NKNKKEDDNSN
+504 NNSE
-515 NINNNNNDINNNIN
+515 NNNNLNNNNIN
-529 NNINILIKN
+529 LNIIIKN
-538 EEFIKKINPL
+538 EQFIKQINPL

-571 NENILTDIYLTLNV
+571 NENILTDIYLSLNV
-585 SCDQSD
+585 SCDPND

-599 KDKDLIKEIN
+599 KDKDSIKETN

-633 ISDPSSYDEFIF
+633 SSDPSSYENFLN

-651 YANMLLSLEKQIE
+651 FAYSLLSLKKEIE
-664 QKKSN
+664 QKN

>member
-1 MDEIKNSNILLFAN
+1 MNDIKNPNSKILLFVN
-15 INLPDIIEILNYYI
+15 INISDIIEIINYYI
-29 STSKE
+29 SISKE
-34 FKPNQIINKD
+34 IQINPIINKD
-44 FYLEINEELESYNIL
+44 FYLELNEELESYNL
-59 QRYKALTKLFKVL
+59 LPRYNALTKLFKVL
-72 INTNKIPNPLSIFE
+72 INTNKITDSLSIFQTYE
-86 NNFDILNK
+86 EILNK
-94 LQISKAYEYG
+94 VQITKAYEYG
-104 LFENLISNLSFFY
+104 LFESLTSNLSY
-117 SKFISYNDNNFNI
+117 LYTQFIAYNENIFDI
-130 EKCEIIFFIK
+130 EKCELIFFIK
-140 INIYLLFIFLFLFQN
+140 INTYLLFAILYIMQN
-155 DLSMIHYIKY
+155 DSSMINHIKY
-165 NSDLLEEIILKFI
+165 NSDLLEETILKFI
-178 KQYTHKYVPI
+178 KQYTHKFVPI
-188 RILLCLYALY
+188 RILLCLYTIY
-198 FTILTCELNDK
+198 FLILTSDEEDENKNINNKDK
-209 NKTKEKA
+209 Y
-216 VDKFLTK
+216 LTK
-223 QNYMKYLKPEIPLI
+223 QNYMKYLKPETPLI
-237 FLSNYHQTKNNVYN
+237 FLSLFHQNNKD
-251 NNNNNYC
+251 YC
-258 IEKFYRRN
+258 IENFYRRN

-293 AKNQEANELTK
+293 SKNQEANELTK
-304 DYYTEVFLKQY
+304 DYYTEIILKQY
-315 YLYNNSNIF
+315 YINNNQQIF
-324 VEDEQD
+324 VEEQEN
-330 KNNDING
+330 NNDSINTNSN
-337 EKNIAEK
+337 KNLLEK
-344 NRELNYKQ
+344 NRELNIKQ
-352 IKELISSFQDE
+352 MKEIINSFPEQ
-363 EKNLYNIINIFNTEG
+363 EKSLYNIINIFNTEG

-437 GLEHLQIIYDNISS
+437 GLDFLQIIYDNIFS
-451 QMLLIILKIIFNI
+451 QMLLVILKIIYNI

-495 KLINDYKEK
+495 KLLQEYKRNQIKEK
-504 NKNKKEDDNSN
+504 DKNNLEDNLN
-515 NINNNNNDINNNIN
+515 ENNNIN
-529 NNINILIKN
+529 NSNLNIILKN

-599 KDKDLIKEIN
+599 KDKDSIKEIN

-633 ISDPSSYDEFIF
+633 TSEPSSYDEFLN
-645 KKMHSL
+645 KKNHSL
-651 YANMLLSLEKQIE
+651 YANLLLSLEKQIE
-664 QKKSN
+664 QKN

>member
-1 MDEIKNSNILLFAN
+1 MAESKNSNILLFAN
-15 INLPDIIEILNYYI
+15 INISDIIEIINYYI
-29 STSKE
+29 SSSKD
-34 FKPNQIINKD
+34 FKLNQIINKD
-44 FYLEINEELESYNIL
+44 FYLEINEELESYNL
-59 QRYKALTKLFKVL
+59 LPRYKALTKLFKVL
-72 INTNKIPNPLSIFE
+72 YNTNKITDALSIFQNYE
-86 NNFDILNK
+86 EILNK
-94 LQISKAYEYG
+94 VQISKAYEYG
-104 LFENLISNLSFFY
+104 IFESLTSNLSYLY
-117 SKFISYNDNNFNI
+117 SQFITYNENIFDI
-130 EKCEIIFFIK
+130 EKCELIFFIK
-140 INIYLLFIFLFLFQN
+140 ININLLFIILYIFQN
-155 DLSMIHYIKY
+155 DSSMINHIKY

-188 RILLCLYALY
+188 RILLCLYTLY
-198 FTILTCELNDK
+198 FIVLTSEEK
-209 NKTKEKA
+209 NENNNKEEKNIKKEKY
-216 VDKFLTK
+216 LTK
-223 QNYMKYLKPEIPLI
+223 QNYLKYLKPETPLI
-237 FLSNYHQTKNNVYN
+237 FLSSYHQKHKD
-251 NNNNNYC
+251 YC

-293 AKNQEANELTK
+293 SKNQEANELTK
-304 DYYTEVFLKQY
+304 DYYTEIFLKQY
-315 YLYNNSNIF
+315 YIYNNPQIF
-324 VEDEQD
+324 VIEEQGI
-330 KNNDING
+330 NNN
-337 EKNIAEK
+337 EKNKNSLEK

-352 IKELISSFQDE
+352 MKDIINSLSDQ
-363 EKNLYNIINIFNTEG
+363 EKSLYNIINIFNTES
-378 IIYTISLIYLT
+378 IIYTISLLYLT

-424 DNKNISD
+424 DNKNLSD

-437 GLEHLQIIYDNISS
+437 GLDNLQLIYDNISS
-451 QMLLIILKIIFNI
+451 QMLLIILKIIYNI
-464 VNKIDDFIIVL
+464 VNRIDDFIIVL

-488 NSNANKE
+488 NSNSNKE
-495 KLINDYKEK
+495 KLIQEYKQSQNKDKNNSEEK
-504 NKNKKEDDNSN
+504 NNEDGN
-515 NINNNNNDINNNIN
+515 NNNIN
-529 NNINILIKN
+529 NNTNNKNLNIIIKN

-599 KDKDLIKEIN
+599 KDKDSIKEIN
-609 PIYFKEEELKNI
+609 PIYFKEDELKNI
-621 FSEFHDYNYFKY
+621 FSEFHEYNYFKY
-633 ISDPSSYDEFIF
+633 ITDPSSYDEFID
-645 KKMHSL
+645 KKKHSL
-651 YANMLLSLEKQIE
+651 YANMLLSLEKQIG
-664 QKKSN
+664 QKKSD

>member
-1 MDEIKNSNILLFAN
+1 MEKIKNLNSNILLLAN
-15 INLPDIIEILNYYI
+15 INISEIIEIINYYI
-29 STSKE
+29 SS
-34 FKPNQIINKD
+34 FKDAKYNSVINKD
-44 FYLEINEELESYNIL
+44 FYLETNEELESYNL
-59 QRYKALTKLFKVL
+59 HQRYKALTKLFKVL
-72 INTNKIPNPLSIFE
+72 INTNSVINSLSVFEIYEEIF
-86 NNFDILNK
+86 NK
-94 LQISKAYEYG
+94 VQISKAYEYG
-104 LFENLISNLSFFY
+104 IFESLTNNLSYLY
-117 SKFISYNDNNFNI
+117 SQFISYNENIFDI
-130 EKCEIIFFIK
+130 EKCELIFFIK
-140 INIYLLFIFLFLFQN
+140 INIYLLFAILYIFQQ
-155 DLSMIHYIKY
+155 DQSMINHIKY
-165 NSDLLEEIILKFI
+165 NGDLLEEIILKFI

-188 RILLCLYALY
+188 RILLCLYSIY
-198 FTILTCELNDK
+198 FLIYTSDNDLNNNNKDK
-209 NKTKEKA
+209 Y
-216 VDKFLTK
+216 LTK

-237 FLSNYHQTKNNVYN
+237 FLSSFHQKHKD
-251 NNNNNYC
+251 YC

-293 AKNQEANELTK
+293 SKNQEANELTK
-304 DYYTEVFLKQY
+304 DYYTEIILKQY
-315 YLYNNSNIF
+315 YLKNNQQIFIEENSN
-324 VEDEQD
+324 ENNNE
-330 KNNDING
+330 KNNK
-337 EKNIAEK
+337 KNIKQMKEIMGLLSDQEK
-344 NRELNYKQ
+344 
-352 IKELISSFQDE
+352 SF
-363 EKNLYNIINIFNTEG
+363 YNIINIFNTES
-378 IIYTISLIYLT
+378 IIYSISLIYLT

-437 GLEHLQIIYDNISS
+437 GLDFLQIIYDNIFS
-451 QMLLIILKIIFNI
+451 QTLLIILKIIYNI

-488 NSNANKE
+488 NSDANKE
-495 KLINDYKEK
+495 KLLQEYKQSQNKEK
-504 NKNKKEDDNSN
+504 NNSE
-515 NINNNNNDINNNIN
+515 NNNNNLNNNNIN
-529 NNINILIKN
+529 LNIIIKN
-538 EEFIKKINPL
+538 EEFIKQINPL

-571 NENILTDIYLTLNV
+571 NENILTDIYLSLNV
-585 SCDQSD
+585 SCDPND

-599 KDKDLIKEIN
+599 KDKDSIKETN

-633 ISDPSSYDEFIF
+633 SSDPSSYDDFIN

-651 YANMLLSLEKQIE
+651 FAYSLLSLNKEIE
-664 QKKSN
+664 QKN

>member
-1 MDEIKNSNILLFAN
+1 MSESKNSNILLFAN
-15 INLPDIIEILNYYI
+15 INISDIIEIINYYI
-29 STSKE
+29 SSSKD
-34 FKPNQIINKD
+34 FKLNQIINKD
-44 FYLEINEELESYNIL
+44 FYLEINEELESYNL
-59 QRYKALTKLFKVL
+59 LPRYKALTKLFKVL
-72 INTNKIPNPLSIFE
+72 YNTNKITDALSIFQNYE
-86 NNFDILNK
+86 EILNK
-94 LQISKAYEYG
+94 VQISKAYEYG
-104 LFENLISNLSFFY
+104 IFESLTSNLSYLY
-117 SKFISYNDNNFNI
+117 SQFITYNENIFDI
-130 EKCEIIFFIK
+130 EKCELIFFIK
-140 INIYLLFIFLFLFQN
+140 ININLLFIILYIFQN
-155 DLSMIHYIKY
+155 DSSMINHIKY

-188 RILLCLYALY
+188 RILLCLYTLY
-198 FTILTCELNDK
+198 FIVLTSEEK
-209 NKTKEKA
+209 NENNNNEEKNIKKEKY
-216 VDKFLTK
+216 LTK
-223 QNYMKYLKPEIPLI
+223 QNYLKYLKPETPLI
-237 FLSNYHQTKNNVYN
+237 FLSSYHQKHKD
-251 NNNNNYC
+251 YC

-293 AKNQEANELTK
+293 SKNQEANELTK
-304 DYYTEVFLKQY
+304 DYYTEIFLKQY
-315 YLYNNSNIF
+315 YIYNNPQIF
-324 VEDEQD
+324 VIEEQGI
-330 KNNDING
+330 NNN
-337 EKNIAEK
+337 EKNKNSLEK

-352 IKELISSFQDE
+352 MKDIINSLSDQ
-363 EKNLYNIINIFNTEG
+363 EKSLYNIINIFNTES
-378 IIYTISLIYLT
+378 IIYTISLLYLT

-424 DNKNISD
+424 DNKNLSD

-437 GLEHLQIIYDNISS
+437 GLDNLQLIYDNISS
-451 QMLLIILKIIFNI
+451 QMLLIILKIIYNI
-464 VNKIDDFIIVL
+464 VNRIDDFIIVL

-488 NSNANKE
+488 NSNSNKE
-495 KLINDYKEK
+495 KLIQEYKQSQNKDKNISEEK
-504 NKNKKEDDNSN
+504 NNEDG
-515 NINNNNNDINNNIN
+515 NNNIN
-529 NNINILIKN
+529 NNTNNKNLNIILKN

-599 KDKDLIKEIN
+599 KDKDSIKEIN
-609 PIYFKEEELKNI
+609 PIYFKEDELKNI
-621 FSEFHDYNYFKY
+621 FSEFHEYNYFKY
-633 ISDPSSYDEFIF
+633 ITDPSSYDEFID
-645 KKMHSL
+645 KKKHSL
-651 YANMLLSLEKQIE
+651 YANMLLSLEKQIG
-664 QKKSN
+664 QKKSD

>member
-1 MDEIKNSNILLFAN
+1 MSKIKNSNLNILLFAN
-15 INLPDIIEILNYYI
+15 INISEIIEIINYYI
-29 STSKE
+29 SSSKDA
-34 FKPNQIINKD
+34 KNNLIINKD
-44 FYLEINEELESYNIL
+44 FYLEINEELESYNL
-59 QRYKALTKLFKVL
+59 SKRYIALTKLFKIL
-72 INTNKIPNPLSIFE
+72 INTNKIKDSLSVFQIYEEIF
-86 NNFDILNK
+86 NK
-94 LQISKAYEYG
+94 IQISKAYEYG
-104 LFENLISNLSFFY
+104 IFESLTYNLSYLY
-117 SKFISYNDNNFNI
+117 SLFISYNENIFDI
-130 EKCEIIFFIK
+130 EKCESIFFIK
-140 INIYLLFIFLFLFQN
+140 INTYLLFAILYTFQQ
-155 DLSMIHYIKY
+155 DQSMINHIKY
-165 NSDLLEEIILKFI
+165 NSDLLEETILKFI
-178 KQYTHKYVPI
+178 KQYTRKYVPI
-188 RILLCLYALY
+188 RILLCLYTIY
-198 FTILTCELNDK
+198 FLIYTSENDLNNNDK
-209 NKTKEKA
+209 NK
-216 VDKFLTK
+216 DKYLTK
-223 QNYMKYLKPEIPLI
+223 QNYIKYLKPEIPLI
-237 FLSNYHQTKNNVYN
+237 FLSSFHQKNKD
-251 NNNNNYC
+251 YC
-258 IEKFYRRN
+258 LEKFYRRN
-266 LIMQQKSEIEM
+266 LIMQQKSDIEM

-293 AKNQEANELTK
+293 SKNQEANELTK
-304 DYYTEVFLKQY
+304 DYYIEIILKQY
-315 YLYNNSNIF
+315 YLKNNSQIF
-324 VEDEQD
+324 VE
-330 KNNDING
+330 KNDNENNN
-337 EKNIAEK
+337 EKMNKMNI
-344 NRELNYKQ
+344 KQ
-352 IKELISSFQDE
+352 IKEIINILSEQ
-363 EKNLYNIINIFNTEG
+363 EKSLLNIINIFNTES

-437 GLEHLQIIYDNISS
+437 GLDFLQIIYDNIFS

-495 KLINDYKEK
+495 KLLQEYKQSQNDEK
-504 NKNKKEDDNSN
+504 NNSE
-515 NINNNNNDINNNIN
+515 IKNNNNLNNNN
-529 NNINILIKN
+529 SNLNILIKN
-538 EEFIKKINPL
+538 EEFIKQMNPL

-571 NENILTDIYLTLNV
+571 NENILTDIYLSLNV
-585 SCDQSD
+585 SCDPSD

-599 KDKDLIKEIN
+599 KDKDSIKEEN

-633 ISDPSSYDEFIF
+633 SSVPSSYENFLN

-651 YANMLLSLEKQIE
+651 FAYSLLSLKKEIE
-664 QKKSN
+664 QKN